1 MLTYIVIML
10 ILNKQKQSTI
20 LQQLWP
26 KVTRTSLQIYYID
39 KHTKLSFLEFK
50 ENQIRKMLFLNVCLQ
65 LKCSCF

>member
-10 ILNKQKQSTI
+10 ILNKQKQRTI

-39 KHTKLSFLEFK
+39 KHTKGK
-50 ENQIRKMLFLNVCLQ
+50 PNQENVIP
-65 LKCSCF
+65 